1 MFNVLQLLQKA
12 KRNILFTEIRKCEV
26 RLTQHKKKLKGRKRT
41 KMTTKAAVAATTTT
55 TMKIVMVVEVLA
67 TMMTMKLILADSF
80 NSLQNFFF
88 KCLRVKMMIQQPTMR
103 SQLWLSEHFKRSDRS
118 CAKLQNNECLNS
130 IPSVFVVLP
139 PIQKEVLN
147 VDHLHLSTFL

>member
-103 SQLWLSEHFKRSDRS
+103 SQL
-118 CAKLQNNECLNS
+118 
-130 IPSVFVVLP
+130 
-139 PIQKEVLN
+139 
-147 VDHLHLSTFL
+147 